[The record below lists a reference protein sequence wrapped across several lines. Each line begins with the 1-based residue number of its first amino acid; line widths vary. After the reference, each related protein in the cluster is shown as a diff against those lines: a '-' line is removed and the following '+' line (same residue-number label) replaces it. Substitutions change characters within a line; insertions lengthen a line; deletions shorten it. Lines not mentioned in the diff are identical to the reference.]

1 VRIYSV
7 PDVRFLFVTIQG
19 FESEFY
25 GRTGAELRARG
36 HDVVHLTYSRLAAR
50 LLREDGF
57 DARSLKDV
65 LDELDIDIAA
75 EARRINDQYG
85 VEAITDAYRTDPP
98 AERRS
103 PAWCRDRAVRHFVA
117 MERLFDE
124 VEPGV
129 LVPEVGSELIRT
141 VAHLVALERDIPTLF
156 LFYTI
161 FPRPL
166 RLYIDTMH
174 APIVPPD
181 ELREL
186 TEEERAQVDQ
196 FRRSF
201 TERAEPIR
209 THRRP
214 GVTRRR
220 IRRLAMYTK
229 ARVGEDRDNEY
240 LRPETWLVEQ
250 AIELPR
256 RLAAR
261 VLYARPEADRP
272 FVYFPLHMTDD
283 YKIKRVIPQW
293 VDQAAVVDQVA
304 DSLPAGYDLVVK
316 EHPMSIGRNQLA
328 FLRRLMRRR
337 NVRLVPPQTGSH
349 DLIRAAAGVAV
360 ISSTVGLEA
369 LLYRKPVLTMG
380 RPFYSGYGV
389 TLDIDSL
396 AEIPDAVR
404 QLLRFNPERE
414 QIDRLL
420 HAAMRR
426 CHAGAPVLIDDSDAN
441 AARLADSLGAAANS
455 LNRTRAALA

>member
-1 VRIYSV
+1 
-7 PDVRFLFVTIQG
+7 VRFLFVTIQG

-25 GRTGAELRARG
+25 GRTGAELRADG
-36 HDVVHLTYSRLAAR
+36 HDVVHLTYSRRAAR
-50 LLREDGF
+50 LLREDRF
-57 DARSLKDV
+57 DARSLKDL
-65 LDELDIDIAA
+65 LDDLDIDVAT
-75 EARRINDQYG
+75 ESRRINDRYG
-85 VEAITDAYRTDPP
+85 PDSIADAYRTDPP
-98 AERRS
+98 SERS
-103 PAWCRDRAVRHFVA
+103 SSDWCHERAVRQFVA
-117 MERLFDE
+117 MEHFFDE
-124 VEPGV
+124 VEPDV

-141 VAHLVALERDIPTLF
+141 VAHRVALARGVPTLF

-166 RLYIDTMH
+166 RLYVDTMH
-174 APIVPPD
+174 APIVAPD

-186 TEEERAQVDQ
+186 TQEERAEVDE

-201 TERAEPIR
+201 TARGEPIR
-209 THRRP
+209 APRRS

-220 IRRLAMYTK
+220 IRRLSMYVG
-229 ARVGEDRDNEY
+229 ARIGEDRDNEY
-240 LRPETWLVEQ
+240 LRPGRWLLDHATEF
-250 AIELPR
+250 PR

-261 VLYARPEADRP
+261 VLYRRPNAARP
-272 FVYFPLHMTDD
+272 FIYFPLHMTDD

-293 VDQAAVVDQVA
+293 VDQAAVVDEVA
-304 DSLPAGYDLVVK
+304 DSLPRGYDLVVK
-316 EHPMSIGRNQLA
+316 EHPMSIGRNQLT
-328 FLRRLMRRR
+328 FLRRLSRRR

-389 TLDIDSL
+389 TVDIDSF

-404 QLLRFNPERE
+404 ELLHFSPERE

-441 AARLADSLGAAANS
+441 AARLADTLGAAANS
-455 LNRTRAALA
+455 LNRTRAVLA